1 MNSRLLYMDNLKGI
15 CILLVVFCHYTL
27 LSGSSVVGN
36 AIMTLAWAAVPCF
49 MMITGGLLCRKKSD
63 FDWKKYI
70 KRLITLYV
78 VIILWRI
85 VYILIYIVMNGNIY
99 TGKDIIAG
107 IFFMSDVN
115 GINMDVFWYMKAYLV
130 TYMIYPIIWFLL
142 MNGGK
147 KYMLNIMVV
156 TGVSGIFIP
165 TMNMIVTHYINF
177 SIYDA
182 AYLTPYL
189 NYPYMIFYF
198 VLGAF
203 LLEYREMI
211 HIKIKKNMPIILF
224 VIGFMLLFIVK
235 YKETGSFRWNNI
247 YISNGYNRIST
258 LIMSVGLYLCFDFY
272 CDIKLGLG
280 KLIGQSTMGIYYMH
294 YIILAVF
301 DKYLYS
307 GIGIEYYSTIA
318 NSLKT
323 IIITFICI
331 VLTIIIKKIPFI
343 KKMVV

>member
-1 MNSRLLYMDNLKGI
+1 M
-15 CILLVVFCHYTL
+15 V
-27 LSGSSVVGN
+27 
-36 AIMTLAWAAVPCF
+36 
-49 MMITGGLLCRKKSD
+49 
-63 FDWKKYI
+63 
-70 KRLITLYV
+70 LINE
-78 VIILWRI
+78 W
-85 VYILIYIVMNGNIY
+85 
-99 TGKDIIAG
+99 
-107 IFFMSDVN
+107 
-115 GINMDVFWYMKAYLV
+115 W
-130 TYMIYPIIWFLL
+130 
-142 MNGGK
+142 K

-156 TGVSGIFIP
+156 TGFSGIFIP

-203 LLEYREMI
+203 LLEYRQMI

-224 VIGFMLLFIVK
+224 VIGFMLLFIAK

-301 DKYLYS
+301 DKYLYP

>member
-130 TYMIYPIIWFLL
+130 TYMIYPVIWFLL

-189 NYPYMIFYF
+189 NYPYMIF
-198 VLGAF
+198 
-203 LLEYREMI
+203 
-211 HIKIKKNMPIILF
+211 
-224 VIGFMLLFIVK
+224 
-235 YKETGSFRWNNI
+235 
-247 YISNGYNRIST
+247 
-258 LIMSVGLYLCFDFY
+258 
-272 CDIKLGLG
+272 
-280 KLIGQSTMGIYYMH
+280 
-294 YIILAVF
+294 
-301 DKYLYS
+301 
-307 GIGIEYYSTIA
+307 
-318 NSLKT
+318 
-323 IIITFICI
+323 
-331 VLTIIIKKIPFI
+331 
-343 KKMVV
+343 

>member
-1 MNSRLLYMDNLKGI
+1 M
-15 CILLVVFCHYTL
+15 V
-27 LSGSSVVGN
+27 
-36 AIMTLAWAAVPCF
+36 
-49 MMITGGLLCRKKSD
+49 
-63 FDWKKYI
+63 
-70 KRLITLYV
+70 LINE
-78 VIILWRI
+78 W
-85 VYILIYIVMNGNIY
+85 
-99 TGKDIIAG
+99 
-107 IFFMSDVN
+107 
-115 GINMDVFWYMKAYLV
+115 W
-130 TYMIYPIIWFLL
+130 
-142 MNGGK
+142 K